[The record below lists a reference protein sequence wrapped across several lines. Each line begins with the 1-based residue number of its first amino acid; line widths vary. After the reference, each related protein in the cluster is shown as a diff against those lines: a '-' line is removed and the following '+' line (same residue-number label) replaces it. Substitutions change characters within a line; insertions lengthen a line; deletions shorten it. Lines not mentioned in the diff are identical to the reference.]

1 MIQIFKIHCNHC
13 KSECDIHHEM
23 DGDPY
28 NIQYCPFCGE
38 DIDEVEGEF
47 IDDIETEYILKTP

>member
-1 MIQIFKIHCNHC
+1 
-13 KSECDIHHEM
+13 M

-38 DIDEVEGEF
+38 DIDEDEVEF
-47 IDDIETEYILKTP
+47 IDEIETE

>member
-1 MIQIFKIHCNHC
+1 MIQIFKIQCNHC

-38 DIDEVEGEF
+38 DIDEDEVEF
-47 IDDIETEYILKTP
+47 IDEIETE